1 MADPGRRARKGGVK
15 TTIPTAD
22 RRNTSIQLGDHRA
35 SRPGT
40 PIGFCCTFARR
51 LERPRSRPVPF
62 KVPWSPPTNPSAPL
76 PSPSPPPATP
86 AAATQ
91 PAGSSSSG
99 SRAPSQAAQNASV
112 NRLRDHSGRLESS
125 RRPPGAFKAAV
136 THPANSATTFS
147 GALDPLDKVCGHL
160 FRRLEAD
167 RRAKGLAGPPD
178 PTGPGLGT
186 PRIYIRIPVTTTTT
200 SGGRPRRSIRRS
212 RASRRRSPRKRRGAR
227 RSWRKS
233 RSRPRRRPRRRPSR
247 SPSWRRGRRR
257 SPSPRRRSA
266 QDRCSSV
273 HCEASAREGDA
284 VLRRSDDAAV
294 RLVYVGMLP
303 PPGSA
308 KGF

>member
-1 MADPGRRARKGGVK
+1 
-15 TTIPTAD
+15 
-22 RRNTSIQLGDHRA
+22 
-35 SRPGT
+35 
-40 PIGFCCTFARR
+40 
-51 LERPRSRPVPF
+51 
-62 KVPWSPPTNPSAPL
+62 VPWSPPTNPSAPL

-233 RSRPRRRPRRRPSR
+233 RSRPRRRPRRRPAEQVALVELERLAMEAAQKVAESKATLVTAFGVALPNR
-247 SPSWRRGRRR
+247 RRPSKRCHPCGKRRAPSWSNRWSLPLRLWKTEKQLQDLSSSSASSLGGCSRIKIAEAL
-257 SPSPRRRSA
+257 SLPSPFRGLRESGTMRQRSA
-266 QDRCSSV
+266 R
-273 HCEASAREGDA
+273 
-284 VLRRSDDAAV
+284 
-294 RLVYVGMLP
+294 
-303 PPGSA
+303 
-308 KGF
+308 